1 MATDQVDQEEE
12 DRCVAFNLDDDD
24 DDDDDEEEEE
34 EEEEGDADE
43 HSACQASALFVFNNH
58 VL

>member
-12 DRCVAFNLDDDD
+12 DRCVAFNLDDDYD
-24 DDDDDEEEEE
+24 DDDDEE

-43 HSACQASALFVFNNH
+43 HSACQASAVFVFNNH
-58 VL
+58 VLQH